1 MFRSAE
7 EHNRY
12 QRAYYQGCERQAIRP
27 SGTPY
32 VQRQLER
39 VRAAADLRS
48 GQEILEIGCGMGRHT
63 LPLLEEDFRIAA
75 CDLSPDLL
83 ARLRKAAPNAKLE
96 ILCCDVA
103 ELPRHTTR
111 RFDRAV
117 GFFTLHHFF
126 DLRAAFRG
134 IASVLQPG
142 GRVAFCEPNGYNPLF
157 YVQIAVVPGMTWKG
171 DGGVRHM
178 RPSVVHGAM
187 REAGFAD
194 LRVERFGF
202 LPAFAADTKVG
213 QSLER
218 GLDRF
223 VVLPPLRAL
232 QVFQALQAFQIFS
245 GTLVT
250 GRQNGDG
257 GRPARD

>member
-7 EHNRY
+7 EHNQY
-12 QRAYYQGCERQAIRP
+12 QRAYYQQCERRTIQPRD
-27 SGTPY
+27 TPY

-39 VRAAADLRS
+39 VQAAADLRP
-48 GQEILEIGCGMGRHT
+48 GQEVLEVGCGMGRHT
-63 LPLLEEDFRIAA
+63 LALVREDIRLVA

-83 ARLRKAAPNAKLE
+83 ARLRNAVPTPKLE
-96 ILCCDVA
+96 TLCCDVA
-103 ELPRHTTR
+103 ELPRHTNR
-111 RFDRAV
+111 RFDRVV

-126 DLRAAFRG
+126 DLRAAFQG

-178 RPSVVHGAM
+178 RPSIVQRAM
-187 REAGFAD
+187 REAGFGD

-202 LPAFAADTKVG
+202 LPGFAADTKVG

-223 VVLPPLRAL
+223 VALPPLRAL
-232 QVFQALQAFQIFS
+232 QAFQVFS
-245 GTLVT
+245 GTLVGQ
-250 GRQNGDG
+250 GRIDEEE
-257 GRPARD
+257 RPAHG